1 MDGAEP
7 YVILGTAQ
15 SRAVRASRVD
25 GFSDMAPLLCGSLW
39 GRAQERNIGHCKIS
53 GVLSGKKMSPGTVP
67 DARHFSFSLHVIDGL
82 QAAAPMLEARGS
94 ESELVLSLLQA
105 L

>member
-67 DARHFSFSLHVIDGL
+67 DARHFSFSLHVIDAFKPLPPCWRPEGV
-82 QAAAPMLEARGS
+82 S
-94 ESELVLSLLQA
+94 LS
-105 L
+105 